1 MKGLISNMKS
11 QRNGEL
17 TEGES
22 LSDLELK
29 A

>member
-1 MKGLISNMKS
+1 MKGMFSDMKS
-11 QRNGEL
+11 YSNGDL